1 MNGRLSLA
9 LVMCLLLSL
18 PGSVTAQGPS
28 SPRPNA
34 ADGPGV
40 SAEGDPSLEYV
51 SQIGGACEAVAVQG
65 NFAYVGLGPRL
76 RVLDVSDPA
85 HRVVLG
91 LTDVLRGVVKDIAV
105 AGQYAYVVD
114 ESGLRIV
121 DVSDPNGPVVL
132 SSLDTASRPCR
143 IQLRGRYVYIG
154 TCDGLTLVDVSDPRH
169 PALTGYWSLPNR
181 IVHDIGLVGEYA
193 YVAAQFSGVL
203 IVNVSDP
210 AHPVEVASCPFT
222 HSVYAVTIAARHAY
236 VAWSDEQWP
245 STGSGLQV
253 LDISDPLHP
262 RAVGQCEIESRCL
275 DHCPELRVALEGS
288 YAHVMGATGME
299 TVDVADPAHPA
310 AIGVYDTPGT
320 TIDAVI
326 SGGYAYVADT
336 AGMRILRVSDPRN
349 VTEVGFYYTPGDTTA
364 VAVSGNVACMVTRPS
379 IEHGLRVV
387 DVYDPAHPRGVG
399 LYSPPAPL
407 FGVKMAGDYAYVA
420 AGEAG
425 LRIINV
431 SDMAHPIEV
440 GSVRFPEE
448 YIPEW
453 MSASDVVLVARGAAY
468 VNLGWRVAVVDVRN
482 PVQPTCSAILWVGG
496 GFDPPEI
503 ASDGNFLYVWYEE
516 SGDTGNC
523 FLHIYDVRDP
533 MTLVLAGD
541 HGPFRG
547 GAWLDAAAGGYAY
560 LESRDGLIV
569 LDCRDPAHPVE
580 VGRCQTPARINAIS
594 GARGYGFY
602 GPGLHLIDLIDPAHP
617 VEVASYEYSPIPYDQ
632 ALVGGYL
639 YIANGNGGM
648 MIFRDARDRD
658 RVTAIISPE
667 GGSLASTGGDTSFAF
682 GPGAFSSPVR
692 LIYRHLWARTHVDD
706 HVGLK
711 HAFDLSA
718 LYPDTGQLAT
728 LAPGQTYTV
737 TVHYTDTE
745 LGWSTIETS
754 LALHYWDG
762 SQWIKEPSSAINAA
776 TNTVTA
782 SPNHLSEWAVLG
794 ETWRVFLPVVRK

>member
-1 MNGRLSLA
+1 
-9 LVMCLLLSL
+9 
-18 PGSVTAQGPS
+18 
-28 SPRPNA
+28 
-34 ADGPGV
+34 
-40 SAEGDPSLEYV
+40 
-51 SQIGGACEAVAVQG
+51 VAVQG
-65 NFAYVGLGPRL
+65 NFAYVGFGPRL

-91 LTDVLRGVVKDIAV
+91 LTDVLPGVVKDIVV

-169 PALTGYWSLPNR
+169 PALTGYWSLPDR

-193 YVAAQFSGVL
+193 YIAAQFSGVL

-210 AHPVEVASCPFT
+210 AHPVEVTSYPFT
-222 HSVYAVTIAARHAY
+222 NSVYAVTIAARYAY

-245 STGSGLQV
+245 SIGSGLQV

-262 RAVGQCEIESRCL
+262 RAVGQCEIRNDRL
-275 DHCPELRVALEGS
+275 NHCPELRVALEGS
-288 YAHVMGATGME
+288 YAYVLGAAGME
-299 TVDVADPAHPA
+299 TVDIADPAHPA

-320 TIDAVI
+320 TIDAIV

-364 VAVSGNVACMVTRPS
+364 VAVSGNVACMVTQPGVAY
-379 IEHGLRVV
+379 GLRVV
-387 DVYDPAHPRGVG
+387 DVSDPAHPRGVG
-399 LYSPPAPL
+399 LYSPPAPPL
-407 FGVKMAGDYAYVA
+407 GVKIAGDYAYVA

-425 LRIINV
+425 LRIVNV

-448 YIPEW
+448 YIPGW

-468 VNLGWRVAVVDVRN
+468 VNLGTRVAMVDVRN
-482 PVQPTCSAILWVGG
+482 PVQPTCSAIVAVGG

-503 ASDGNFLYVWYEE
+503 TSDGNFLYVWYEE
-516 SGDTGNC
+516 MGYTGNWL
-523 FLHIYDVRDP
+523 LHIYDVREP
-533 MTLVLAGD
+533 MTLVLAAD
-541 HGPFRG
+541 PGPFRDI
-547 GAWLDAAAGGYAY
+547 WLNAAAGGYVY
-560 LESRDGLIV
+560 FRSRDGLIV
-569 LDCRDPAHPVE
+569 FDGRDPAHLVE
-580 VGRCQTPARINAIS
+580 VGRWQTAVRMDAIS

-602 GPGLHLIDLIDPAHP
+602 GPGLHLIDLIDPVHP
-617 VEVASYEYSPIPYDQ
+617 VEVASYGYNPIPYDQ
-632 ALVGGYL
+632 ALAGGYL
-639 YIANGNGGM
+639 YVANGNGGM

-667 GGSLASTGGDTSFAF
+667 GGSLASTGGDTGFAF

-718 LYPDTGQLAT
+718 VYPDTGQLAT
-728 LAPGQTYTV
+728 LALGQTYTV
-737 TVHYTDTE
+737 TVHYTDAE
-745 LGWSTIETS
+745 LGTTAEDTV
-754 LALHYWDG
+754 ALHYWDG
-762 SQWIKEPSSAINAA
+762 TQWAKEPSSVVNPA

-794 ETWRVFLPVVRK
+794 ETRRVFLPVVRK